1 MSSVAAVLTGDLV
14 GSTRAG
20 PTAVEAAM
28 AALGAGA
35 QVVAG
40 WTGADTRFTRFRGDG
55 WQIYLEDPGLAFR
68 ACLYLTACLRAGD
81 AGLATRIAAGI
92 GAVAELPAGR
102 LDSAG
107 GAAFEL
113 SGHALDTMPR
123 GRRLVLAA
131 PALPGEAA
139 GVFALADALS
149 RHWTAK
155 QAEALT
161 LALAPGA
168 PSQSEM
174 AAKLGITQQ
183 AFAIRLN
190 GAGLWGLDE
199 SLRLFE
205 ARSYA

>member
-1 MSSVAAVLTGDLV
+1 MKGDEYPVTPEDNKKSRLI
-14 GSTRAG
+14 SRR
-20 PTAVEAAM
+20 
-28 AALGAGA
+28 
-35 QVVAG
+35 G
-40 WTGADTRFTRFRGDG
+40 WWF
-55 WQIYLEDPGLAFR
+55 
-68 ACLYLTACLRAGD
+68 
-81 AGLATRIAAGI
+81 I
-92 GAVAELPAGR
+92 GR
-102 LDSAG
+102 
-107 GAAFEL
+107 
-113 SGHALDTMPR
+113 
-123 GRRLVLAA
+123 
-131 PALPGEAA
+131 
-139 GVFALADALS
+139 ADALS